1 MLSGQPRFQRSRD
14 ETTGKEVEGHCWQ
27 GKKREC
33 RNQLSLQSDTEYL
46 LVPLN
51 HKLQQVFGDHV
62 EDNRQQDD
70 VDVDCYKEDQAGVY
84 ATCVR

>member
-1 MLSGQPRFQRSRD
+1 MLSSQPGFQCSGD

-33 RNQLSLQSDTEYL
+33 RNQLSLQSNTEYL